1 MKNQEK
7 IQWVQAKMKD
17 FDIAAYIVPTA
28 DYHQSEY
35 LGEYF
40 KTRAFLSGFTGSA
53 GTLVVLSE
61 KAYLWTDGRYY
72 VQAEKQLEGSG
83 IQLMKQGSPG
93 VPDYIEFLQERL
105 SEKANIGMDMKVFV
119 TEDILKL
126 QNRFLCHDV
135 GDLTKEIWKD
145 RASLA
150 QDKIFIHEEKYHG
163 EASIHKIEKIRED
176 LLQQGL
182 DYQLIATLDDIAW
195 IFNLRGNDIEDNP
208 VFLSFAL
215 ISQDKVILYCDKEK
229 MSEEIEHYLEEMGA
243 TWKEYFSIF
252 EDLSK
257 LKGNI
262 GMEFATTSYALYAAA
277 KDGSAIVVN
286 HQPKSSFLK
295 TIKTEVELENTKKI
309 HILDGVAVTKFMY
322 WLKHNYS
329 SGEITEYSAEQY
341 LNHLRAGIEHFQEL
355 SFHTIAGFGANAAMM
370 HYQASQEKPVV
381 LREGSLFLVD
391 SGGQYLEGTTDIT
404 RTFALGEVPEEQKK
418 HFTLTLKG
426 MIDLSK
432 AKFMHGATGT
442 NLDILAR
449 QHLWNIGIDY
459 KCGTG
464 HGVGHFLGVHDGL
477 HGIRFQYNVQ
487 RLEENMVVTN
497 EPGVYIAGSHGIRI
511 ENELFIKAYLETE
524 HGKFL
529 QFETLTFVPIDLDAI
544 LPELLSPE
552 EKEWLNHYH
561 KEVFTKISPFL
572 KEEEKEWLKIYTRS
586 I

>member
-7 IQWVQAKMKD
+7 IGWVQSKMKD
-17 FDIAAYIVPTA
+17 SDIAAYIVPTA

-40 KTRAFLSGFTGSA
+40 KARAFLSGFTGSA
-53 GTLVVLSE
+53 GTLVILSE
-61 KAYLWTDGRYY
+61 EAYLWTDGRYY

-83 IQLMKQGSPG
+83 IHLMKQGMPG
-93 VPDYIEFLQERL
+93 IPNYIEFLRGKFAKK
-105 SEKANIGMDMKVFV
+105 EKIGMDMKVFV
-119 TEDILKL
+119 TSDILKL
-126 QNRFLCHDV
+126 QKDFECKDV
-135 GDLTKEIWKD
+135 GDLTIEIWKD
-145 RASLA
+145 RPNLPK
-150 QDKIFIHEEKYHG
+150 DTIFIHEEKYHG
-163 EASIHKIEKIRED
+163 EASPLKIAKIRED
-176 LLQQGL
+176 LSQHSL

-195 IFNLRGNDIEDNP
+195 IFNLRGKDIEDNP

-215 ISQDKVILYCDKEK
+215 ISQEDVVLYCDKEK
-229 MSEEIEHYLEEMGA
+229 ISDTVASYLREIGVE
-243 TWKEYFSIF
+243 WKEYFAIF

-257 LKGNI
+257 LEGRI
-262 GMEFATTSYALYAAA
+262 GMEFESSSYALYSSILE
-277 KDGSAIVVN
+277 KKNIVN

-295 TIKTEVELENTKKI
+295 TIKTEVELENTRKI

-322 WLKHNYS
+322 WLKHQYS
-329 SGEITEYSAEQY
+329 KEKITEYSAEKY
-341 LNHLRAGIEHFQEL
+341 LDSLRAQIEHFQEL

-370 HYQASQEKPVV
+370 HYQASPKKEVV
-381 LREGSLFLVD
+381 LKEGTLFLVD

-404 RTFALGEVPEEQKK
+404 RTFALGEVPEEQKR

-477 HGIRFQYNVQ
+477 HGIRFQYNAQ

-497 EPGVYIAGSHGIRI
+497 EPGVYIVGSHGIRI
-511 ENELFIKAYLETE
+511 ENELVVRPYLETE

-529 QFETLTFVPIDLDAI
+529 QFETITFAPIDLDAI
-544 LPELLSPE
+544 LPELLSVE
-552 EKEWLNHYH
+552 EKEWLNQYH
-561 KEVFTKISPFL
+561 KDVYTKISPFL
-572 KEEEKEWLKIYTRS
+572 NEKEKEWLKIYTRS